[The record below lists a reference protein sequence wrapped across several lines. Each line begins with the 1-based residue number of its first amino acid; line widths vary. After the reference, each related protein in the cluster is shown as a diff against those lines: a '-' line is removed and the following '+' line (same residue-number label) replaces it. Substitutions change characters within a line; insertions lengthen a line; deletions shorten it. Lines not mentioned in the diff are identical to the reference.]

1 MKRAKKGLAVL
12 LAALM
17 LIPSVP
23 TIAAGKTTEK
33 SAVVETVETKSVR
46 QKKKAL

>member
-33 SAVVETVETKSVR
+33 SAVVETV
-46 QKKKAL
+46 